1 MTIGDA
7 KIQVCM
13 AAVDVVKG
21 VMRDFGAV
29 CENCAS
35 YHSYINPQKEGGIC
49 RPDCHQVKPDG
60 FCESFRYR
68 NVEACEPI
76 YKKILE
82 SYKNEDV
89 STE

>member
-1 MTIGDA
+1 MTIGEA
-7 KIQVCM
+7 KLDICKT
-13 AAVDVVKG
+13 AVDVVKG

-35 YHSYINPQKEGGIC
+35 YHSYIDPKKEGGIC

-68 NVEACEPI
+68 NAEACESI

-89 STE
+89 SAE

>member
-1 MTIGDA
+1 MTIGQA
-7 KIQVCM
+7 KIDICM
-13 AAVDVVKG
+13 TAVDVVKG

-35 YHSYINPQKEGGIC
+35 YHSYINPKQEGGIC

-68 NVEACEPI
+68 NAEACEQL
-76 YKKILE
+76 YQMMLQRDQ
-82 SYKNEDV
+82 NEDV